1 MQDYHANL
9 VYAIQLRCRRMGFVL
24 AAAFHFAM
32 VPFGV
37 EVQAYVAMFTSI
49 YTLRSCTFA

>member
-9 VYAIQLRCRRMGFVL
+9 VYAIQLRCRRTGFVL